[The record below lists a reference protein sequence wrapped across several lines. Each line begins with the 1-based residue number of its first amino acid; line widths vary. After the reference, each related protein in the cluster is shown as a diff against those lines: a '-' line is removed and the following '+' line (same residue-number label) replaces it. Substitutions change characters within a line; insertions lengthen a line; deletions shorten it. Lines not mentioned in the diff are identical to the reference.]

1 MRLISIADIVPSDP
15 EITTVLIEGDPGM
28 GKTTACQKIVVDWS
42 SEVEDYFISDYTLV
56 FVMEGRAIA
65 LKGLDQCLQSLLPKK
80 TEVDSVLDWIETV
93 CD

>member
-1 MRLISIADIVPSDP
+1 M
-15 EITTVLIEGDPGM
+15 
-28 GKTTACQKIVVDWS
+28 
-42 SEVEDYFISDYTLV
+42 ISDYTLV